1 MESPLGHFGSGAQ
14 GLQERSDSGGLPL
27 GLSNTQG
34 ARGRPRFASSTSSAS
49 GGVFR
54 LARIFWKPSEPGSVS
69 ACTSVPSQRTPRLPG
84 HLSRGAGP
92 VSCFLGRKP
101 RSVGPFTSLRSHR
114 HTLLLR
120 RRRGRRDRENEKA
133 LLGGEAVRGQR
144 TACSLPLQLR
154 QRQTPGVL
162 GSRGRKRHLLT

>member
-1 MESPLGHFGSGAQ
+1 MGDFGSGAQ

-69 ACTSVPSQRTPRLPG
+69 ACTSVPSQRTPGLPG
-84 HLSRGAGP
+84 HSSQGAGP

-101 RSVGPFTSLRSHR
+101 RSVGPFTSLQSHR
-114 HTLLLR
+114 HTHCCS
-120 RRRGRRDRENEKA
+120 GGEGGDVTEKIKR
-133 LLGGEAVRGQR
+133 LCSGGEAVRGQR
-144 TACSLPLQLR
+144 RACLLPLALH

-162 GSRGRKRHLLT
+162 GSRGRKRHLLA